1 MKDFKSIVERTVS
14 AMDYELI
21 EVEMAQAGL
30 LRVFID
36 SPAGILIEDCERVSH
51 QLSHVL
57 TVEDIDYQRLEIS
70 SPGVDRPLRREE
82 DFLRFAGQL
91 VTVKLRTAFKGR
103 RNFEGTLTLEP
114 QGKFGLLLLDEAERQ
129 AIAQGAGKRRAK
141 VSGRIAAARKTAIRK
156 AAEPSEGGVREKLV
170 FKLDE
175 IERARLVPMLKF

>member
-1 MKDFKSIVERTVS
+1 
-14 AMDYELI
+14 
-21 EVEMAQAGL
+21 VEMAQAGL

-36 SPAGILIEDCERVSH
+36 SPAGIRMEDCERVSH

-141 VSGRIAAARKTAIRK
+141 
-156 AAEPSEGGVREKLV
+156 
-170 FKLDE
+170 
-175 IERARLVPMLKF
+175 